1 MTIKNLYR
9 ETVAAL
15 LSNKSRS
22 GLTVLGIVIG
32 IMSVI
37 VMLAVGNGTSS
48 SIQSSIQGLG
58 SNLLTISAG
67 ATRGPGTQV
76 TGSAGS
82 AQSLTVADA
91 TAIQD
96 HVSGVA
102 NVSPEVNSNQQ
113 IVAANANANSSIYG
127 VQSVYATVHNVE
139 MQEGSFISDKNNQ
152 SLSRVVVLGPTL
164 SQNLFGV
171 GAEAIGQ
178 TVRFNNL
185 EFTVIGITKAKG
197 GSGFSNPDSAAYVPL
212 STAQQMITGN
222 QYVSSIAVEATDAST
237 MQSVQDGI
245 TSLLLKRHNITD
257 STKADFNV
265 QNQASL
271 SSTLSN
277 ITTILTY
284 LLAAIASI
292 SLIVGGIGIMNM
304 MLTTVTERTK
314 EIGLRKAIGAKKR
327 DISMQFLSEAV
338 ALTMVG
344 GIVGV
349 ILGYLIS
356 SLITLTGLLTA
367 TVTTSSVLLAVG
379 VSAGIGIVFGYF
391 PARRAA
397 SLNPIEALR
406 YE

>member
-1 MTIKNLYR
+1 MTIKNIYR
-9 ETVAAL
+9 ETAAAL

-58 SNLLTISAG
+58 SNLLTVMAG
-67 ATRGPGTQV
+67 AQRGPGSQV
-76 TGSAGS
+76 SGSAGS

-96 HVSGVA
+96 HVSGVVS
-102 NVSPEVNSNQQ
+102 VSPEVSSNQQ
-113 IVAANANANSSIYG
+113 IVAAKANSNSSIYG

-152 SLSRVVVLGPTL
+152 SLARVVVLGPTL
-164 SQNLFGV
+164 SQDLFGI
-171 GAEAIGQ
+171 GAEAVGQ
-178 TVRFNNL
+178 TVRFHNL
-185 EFTVIGITKAKG
+185 EFTVVGITKAKG
-197 GSGFSNPDSAAYVPL
+197 GSGFTNPDSAAYIPL

-222 QYVSSIAVEATDAST
+222 QYVSSISVEAAST
-237 MQSVQDGI
+237 DVSQSVQDGI
-245 TSLLLKRHNITD
+245 KSLLMKRHNITD
-257 STKADFNV
+257 PTKTDFNI
-265 QNQASL
+265 QSQASL
-271 SSTLSN
+271 SSTLSS

-304 MLTTVTERTK
+304 MLTTVTERTR

-327 DISMQFLSEAV
+327 DISMQFLAESV

-344 GIVGV
+344 GIIGV
-349 ILGYLIS
+349 VLGYLIS
-356 SLITLTGLLTA
+356 YVVTLTGLLTA
-367 TVTTSSVLLAVG
+367 TVSTSSVLLAVG

-397 SLNPIEALR
+397 NLNPIEALR

>member
-1 MTIKNLYR
+1 MTTKNLYR

-58 SNLLTISAG
+58 SNLLTVSAG
-67 ATRGPGTQV
+67 AAKGPGSQV
-76 TGSAGS
+76 SGSAGS

-96 HVSGVA
+96 HVSGVE
-102 NVSPEVNSNQQ
+102 NVSPEVSSNQQ
-113 IVAANANANSSIYG
+113 IVAANANSNSSIYG
-127 VQSVYATVHNVE
+127 VQSVYATVHNVD
-139 MQEGSFISDKNNQ
+139 MQEGSFISDKNNL
-152 SLSRVVVLGPTL
+152 SLARVVVLGPTL
-164 SQNLFGV
+164 SQDLFGV

-178 TVRFNNL
+178 TVRIDNL
-185 EFTVIGITKAKG
+185 QFTVVGVTKAKG
-197 GSGFSNPDSAAYVPL
+197 GSGFTNPDSAAYIPL
-212 STAQQMITGN
+212 STAQEMITGN
-222 QYVSSIAVEATDAST
+222 QYVSTISVEAASASDS
-237 MQSVQDGI
+237 QSVEDGI

-257 STKADFNV
+257 STKADFNI
-265 QNQASL
+265 QSQASL
-271 SSTLSN
+271 SSTLSS

-327 DISMQFLSEAV
+327 DISMQFLAEAV

-344 GIVGV
+344 GVIGV
-349 ILGYLIS
+349 VLGYLIAYV
-356 SLITLTGLLTA
+356 ITLTGILTA

-397 SLNPIEALR
+397 NLNPIEALR

>member
-58 SNLLTISAG
+58 SNLLTVSAG
-67 ATRGPGTQV
+67 AARGPGSQV
-76 TGSAGS
+76 SGSAGS

-102 NVSPEVNSNQQ
+102 NVSPEVSSNQQ
-113 IVAANANANSSIYG
+113 IVAANANSNSSIYG

-152 SLSRVVVLGPTL
+152 NLARVVVLGPTL
-164 SQNLFGV
+164 SQDLFGV

-178 TVRFNNL
+178 TVRFKNL
-185 EFTVIGITKAKG
+185 EFTVIGVTKAKG
-197 GSGFSNPDSAAYVPL
+197 GSGFTNPDSAAYIPL

-222 QYVSSIAVEATDAST
+222 QYVSSISVEAVSSDVSQT
-237 MQSVQDGI
+237 VQDGI

-257 STKADFNV
+257 STKADFNI
-265 QNQASL
+265 QSQASL
-271 SSTLSN
+271 SSTLSS

-327 DISMQFLSEAV
+327 DISMQFLAEAV

-344 GIVGV
+344 GIIGV
-349 ILGYLIS
+349 VLGYLIAYV
-356 SLITLTGLLTA
+356 ITLTGILTA

-397 SLNPIEALR
+397 NLNPIEALR

>member
-9 ETVAAL
+9 ETAAAL

-58 SNLLTISAG
+58 SNLLTVMAG
-67 ATRGPGTQV
+67 AQRGPGSQV
-76 TGSAGS
+76 SGSAGS

-96 HVSGVA
+96 HVSGVL
-102 NVSPEVNSNQQ
+102 NVSPEVSSNQQ
-113 IVAANANANSSIYG
+113 IVAVNANSNSSISG

-152 SLSRVVVLGPTL
+152 GLARVVVLGPTL
-164 SQNLFGV
+164 SQDLFGV

-178 TVRFNNL
+178 TVRFHNL

-197 GSGFSNPDSAAYVPL
+197 GSGFTNPDSAAYIPL

-222 QYVSSIAVEATDAST
+222 QYVSTISVEAASAAVS
-237 MQSVQDGI
+237 QSVQNGI
-245 TSLLLKRHNITD
+245 TSLLLKRHYITD
-257 STKADFNV
+257 STKADFNI
-265 QNQASL
+265 QSQASL
-271 SSTLSN
+271 SSTLSS

-292 SLIVGGIGIMNM
+292 S
-304 MLTTVTERTK
+304 RT
-314 EIGLRKAIGAKKR
+314 
-327 DISMQFLSEAV
+327 DI
-338 ALTMVG
+338 
-344 GIVGV
+344 
-349 ILGYLIS
+349 
-356 SLITLTGLLTA
+356 
-367 TVTTSSVLLAVG
+367 
-379 VSAGIGIVFGYF
+379 
-391 PARRAA
+391 P
-397 SLNPIEALR
+397 P
-406 YE
+406 

>member
-9 ETVAAL
+9 ETAAAL

-58 SNLLTISAG
+58 SNLLTVMAG
-67 ATRGPGTQV
+67 AQRGPGSQV
-76 TGSAGS
+76 SGSAGS

-96 HVSGVA
+96 HVSGVV
-102 NVSPEVNSNQQ
+102 NVSPEVSSNQQ
-113 IVAANANANSSIYG
+113 IVATSANSNSSVYG

-152 SLSRVVVLGPTL
+152 NLARVVVLGPTL
-164 SQNLFGV
+164 SQDLFGV
-171 GAEAIGQ
+171 GAEAVGQ
-178 TVRFNNL
+178 TVRFHNL

-197 GSGFSNPDSAAYVPL
+197 GSGFTNPDSAAYIPL
-212 STAQQMITGN
+212 FTAQQMITGN
-222 QYVSSIAVEATDAST
+222 QYVSSISVEAAST
-237 MQSVQDGI
+237 DVSQSVQNGI
-245 TSLLLKRHNITD
+245 TSLLMKRHNITD
-257 STKADFNV
+257 STKADFNI
-265 QNQASL
+265 QSQASL
-271 SSTLSN
+271 SSTLSS

-327 DISMQFLSEAV
+327 DISMQFLAEAV

-344 GIVGV
+344 GIIGV
-349 ILGYLIS
+349 VLGYLIS
-356 SLITLTGLLTA
+356 YVVTLTGLLTA
-367 TVTTSSVLLAVG
+367 TVSTSSVLLAVG

-397 SLNPIEALR
+397 NLNPIEALR